1 MLVVKYGGHALP
13 SQSEMDP
20 VLEAIG
26 DAFVDGD
33 QVVLI
38 HGGGP
43 QIDAA
48 LKIRGLGKERVSG
61 YRVTTPEVFQ
71 VVQSVLCGE
80 VQRSIVNYLIGSEV
94 NAVGITAGDGGLVL
108 AKRLMIKDSGKE
120 LDIGLVGEVVEVNP
134 EILKHLLKG
143 GFLPVVTPLAVD
155 VEGNALNINA
165 DLVAGAIGGAL
176 QADQVVFLTDVDGI
190 FADWPNTDSLIA
202 ETNIEELSKLLPTL
216 SEGMIPKV
224 TAVLNAVN
232 SGAKSARIV
241 NGTKL
246 KSVLDAFSGVGGT
259 VVYAA

>member
-13 SQSEMDP
+13 DQSEMDP

-48 LKIRGLGKERVSG
+48 LKAKGLGKERIGG

-94 NAVGITAGDGGLVL
+94 NAVGLTAGDGGLVL
-108 AKRLMIKDSGKE
+108 AKRLLINDSGKS
-120 LDIGLVGEVVEVNP
+120 LDIGLVGEVVEVNT
-134 EILKHLLKG
+134 EILNALLKG
-143 GFLPVVTPLAVD
+143 GYLPVITPLAVD
-155 VEGNALNINA
+155 AEGNGLNVNA

-176 QADQVVFLTDVDGI
+176 KADQVVFLTDVDGI
-190 FADWPNTDSLIA
+190 YSDWPNTDSLIS
-202 ETNIEELSKLLPTL
+202 ETNIAELTELLPTL

-259 VVYAA
+259 VVFAA

>member
-48 LKIRGLGKERVSG
+48 LKIKGLGKERVNG

-120 LDIGLVGEVVEVNP
+120 LDIGLVGEVVEVNT
-134 EILKHLLKG
+134 EILKQLLKSE
-143 GFLPVVTPLAVD
+143 FLPVVTPLAVD
-155 VEGNALNINA
+155 VEGNALNVNA

-190 FADWPNTDSLIA
+190 FADWPNTHSLIA
-202 ETNIEELSKLLPTL
+202 ETNIAELTKLLPTF

>member
-13 SQSEMDP
+13 DQSEMDP

-43 QIDAA
+43 QIDTA
-48 LKIRGLGKERVSG
+48 LKIKGLGKERIGG

-94 NAVGITAGDGGLVL
+94 NAVGLTAGDGGLVL
-108 AKRLMIKDSGKE
+108 AKRLLIEDSGKF
-120 LDIGLVGEVVEVNP
+120 LDIGLVGEVVEVNTD
-134 EILKHLLKG
+134 ILNNLLKG
-143 GFLPVVTPLAVD
+143 GYLPVVTPLAVD
-155 VEGNALNINA
+155 AEGNGLNVNA

-176 QADQVVFLTDVDGI
+176 KADQVVFLTDVDGI
-190 FADWPNTDSLIA
+190 YSDWPNTDSLIS
-202 ETNIEELSKLLPTL
+202 ETNIAELTKLLPTL

-259 VVYAA
+259 VVFAA

>member
-13 SQSEMDP
+13 SHLQMDP

-48 LKIRGLGKERVSG
+48 LKIKGLGKERVNG
-61 YRVTTPEVFQ
+61 YRITTPEVFQ

-108 AKRLMIKDSGKE
+108 AKKLLIKNAGKE
-120 LDIGLVGEVVEVNP
+120 LDIGLVGEVVEVNT
-134 EILKHLLKG
+134 EILKQLLKS

-155 VEGNALNINA
+155 LAGSALNINA

-176 QADQVVFLTDVDGI
+176 QADQGVFLTDVDGI

-202 ETNIEELSKLLPTL
+202 ETNIAELTKLLPTL

>member
-13 SQSEMDP
+13 TKLQIDP

-43 QIDAA
+43 QIDAV
-48 LKIRGLGKERVSG
+48 LKEKGLGKEKVGG
-61 YRVTTPEVFQ
+61 YRVTTPEVFH

-108 AKRLMIKDSGKE
+108 AKKMLVNDSGQLK
-120 LDIGLVGEVVEVNP
+120 DIGLVGEVVEVNIA
-134 EILKHLLKG
+134 ILQQLIEK
-143 GFLPVVTPLAVD
+143 GFLPVVTPIAVD
-155 VEGNALNINA
+155 DQGNGLNVNA
-165 DLVAGAIGGAL
+165 DLIAGAIGGAL
-176 QADQVVFLTDVDGI
+176 AADQVVFLTDVDGI
-190 FADWPNTDSLIA
+190 YLDWPNKESLIS
-202 ETNIEELSKLLPTL
+202 EISVEELSKLLPRF

-224 TAVLNAVN
+224 TAVLNAIK

-241 NGTKL
+241 NGTNL
-246 KSVLDAFSGVGGT
+246 KAVLDAFSGMGGT
-259 VVYAA
+259 VVNAA

>member
-13 SQSEMDP
+13 SQAEMDP

-134 EILKHLLKG
+134 EILKQLLKS

-155 VEGNALNINA
+155 VEGNGLNINA

-202 ETNIEELSKLLPTL
+202 ETNIEELTKLLPTL

>member
-13 SQSEMDP
+13 TQLEMDP

-33 QVVLI
+33 EVVLI

-43 QIDAA
+43 QIDAV
-48 LKIRGLGKERVSG
+48 LKSKGLGKERIAG

-108 AKRLMIKDSGKE
+108 AKKLLVNDAGKFI
-120 LDIGLVGEVVEVNP
+120 DIGLVGEVVEVNP
-134 EILKHLLKG
+134 GILKQLLKA
-143 GFLPVVTPLAVD
+143 GFLPVITPLAVD
-155 VEGNALNINA
+155 NEGVGLNVNA
-165 DLVAGAIGGAL
+165 DLVAGAVGGAL
-176 QADQVVFLTDVDGI
+176 EADQVVFLTDVDGI
-190 FADWPNTDSLIA
+190 YSDWPNTDSLIT
-202 ETNIEELSKLLPTL
+202 ETNIADLTKLLPTL

-246 KSVLDAFSGVGGT
+246 KSVLDAFSGIGGT

>member
-13 SQSEMDP
+13 DHANMDP

-26 DAFVDGD
+26 DAFIDGD

-48 LKIRGLGKERVSG
+48 LKIQGLGKERVGG

-94 NAVGITAGDGGLVL
+94 NAVGLTAGDGGLVL
-108 AKRLMIKDSGKE
+108 AKKLLINSSDQH
-120 LDIGLVGEVVEVNP
+120 LDIGLVGEVVEVNI
-134 EILKHLLKG
+134 EILHQLLKG
-143 GFLPVVTPLAVD
+143 GFLPVITPLAVD
-155 VEGNALNINA
+155 AEGLGLNVNA

-176 QADQVVFLTDVDGI
+176 KADQVVFLTDVDGI
-190 FADWPNTDSLIA
+190 YSDWPNTDSLISETSIA
-202 ETNIEELSKLLPTL
+202 ELTNLLPTL

-259 VVYAA
+259 VVFAA

>member
-13 SQSEMDP
+13 SHLQMDP

-48 LKIRGLGKERVSG
+48 LKIKGLGKERVNG
-61 YRVTTPEVFQ
+61 YRITTPEVFQ

-108 AKRLMIKDSGKE
+108 AKKLLIKNAGKE
-120 LDIGLVGEVVEVNP
+120 LDIGLVGEVVEVNT
-134 EILKHLLKG
+134 EILKQLLKS

-155 VEGNALNINA
+155 LAGSALNINA

-202 ETNIEELSKLLPTL
+202 ETNIAELTKLLPTL